1 MRAVIAALVLL
12 AAIVGCAATS
22 EQSFVVVGESA
33 IEAALV
39 DSPTLDHPVLLEVG
53 ASGDLEAEV
62 AADLEEAIASPLM
75 LAENAKISENQHTLA
90 AMELLAHQLGAP
102 VYGEMIANE
111 NANEVEHIE
120 HSLLAGHEEAAA
132 KVVIDSELPTAL
144 LEQSPIEGPAHLSA
158 EDAEDAS
165 LEKELSM
172 VELSA
177 RVGRKELPR
186 ANNYNFL
193 DDPKDGGAPTVLQN
207 LQGLDIYVVNT
218 PVSENDNEIRP
229 VKPPHPMSASMRERA
244 RVAKEVQK
252 QLIHD
257 IPQPKP
263 SVAPKVRINTLSA
276 YESSLVDSRPLRK
289 ISALVS
295 TPFREPIVGGHGA
308 IQLKGTVN
316 RAPSA
321 RFAQLDME
329 LPGTEGLPG
338 FPSKEPAAANASP
351 APVTITANR
360 GSSFDNRDG
369 PPALLDDLLPLKAQL
384 VEELNPP
391 ASIGSPSG
399 ESVPNGWGSAPAGGF

>member
-1 MRAVIAALVLL
+1 M
-12 AAIVGCAATS
+12 
-22 EQSFVVVGESA
+22 VGESA
-33 IEAALV
+33 IEAALTE
-39 DSPTLDHPVLLEVG
+39 SPTLDHPVLLEV
-53 ASGDLEAEV
+53 SGDAEAEI
-62 AADLEEAIASPLM
+62 AADLEEAIASPLL
-75 LAENAKISENQHTLA
+75 LAENAKINENQHALA

-102 VYGEMIANE
+102 VYGEMIAAE

-120 HSLLAGHEEAAA
+120 HALLAGHEDVAN
-132 KVVIDSELPTAL
+132 VVIDAELPTAL
-144 LEQSPIEGPAHLSA
+144 LEQSPVAGPAHLSA

-165 LEKELSM
+165 LERELSM

-177 RVGRKELPR
+177 GVGRKEPPR

-229 VKPPHPMSASMRERA
+229 VQPPHPMSASMRERA

-276 YESSLVDSRPLRK
+276 YEASLVDSRPLRK

-295 TPFREPIVGGHGA
+295 RPFREPIVGGHGA
-308 IQLKGTVN
+308 IQLKGTVS
-316 RAPSA
+316 RPSSA

-329 LPGTEGLPG
+329 LPGTAGLPG
-338 FPSKEPAAANASP
+338 FPANEPAAANAKP

-369 PPALLDDLLPLKAQL
+369 APQLLDDLLPLKAQL

-391 ASIGSPSG
+391 QSLGSPQADSQ
-399 ESVPNGWGSAPAGGF
+399 PNGWGSAPKGF